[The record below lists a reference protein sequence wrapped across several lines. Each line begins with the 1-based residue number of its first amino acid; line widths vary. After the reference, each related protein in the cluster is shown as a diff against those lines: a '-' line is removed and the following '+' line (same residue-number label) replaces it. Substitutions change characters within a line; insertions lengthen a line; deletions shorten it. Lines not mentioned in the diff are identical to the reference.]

1 MEMNIKKLGLI
12 GIMTLLCTV
21 VGFFI
26 QDLIRDREQLSNETQ
41 EEIAASWG
49 NSQTF
54 AGPVLCVPVY
64 KDNETQPVNF
74 TWITPETL
82 DVDANVNSE
91 TLHRGIFD
99 ASVYRSTIVAKGK
112 YNLAGMDDSM
122 EGKHHDWSR
131 VQVVVGI
138 SDDRSIEEGMKL
150 TLPNGK
156 ATLDNQFDNLGN
168 PTQFPIF
175 TDLTCICGMVDLTK
189 QKDRTFELTLNANL
203 KGSGEMFFK
212 PLGRDSKITIHGN
225 CADPSFS
232 GMQLPSSRE
241 VNGNGFTATWKI
253 HNLTGQAPVAP
264 QEQTVDGDEEEK
276 LDAVGTKF
284 LVVGGQYTQTD
295 RALKYDFLVVLLS
308 LLAVFVGEMSVRSR
322 INSLNYI
329 LISGALAIFYLLLL
343 SIAEWTGFDMAYVI
357 SAVLVL
363 GMIALYLKAIV
374 KRFLTVLAIILF
386 MALVDVFVYVLLS
399 IADMAL
405 LLGTIGLFVTLGI
418 AMFFSLRLKTVE
430 KESKKLENVQPT
442 DETNEEDSAEE
453 KATEESDDEN
463 EDEDSGNESHEEESD
478 DEK

>member
-64 KDNETQPVNF
+64 KDNETQPINF

-374 KRFLTVLAIILF
+374 KKFLTVLAIIMF

-430 KESKKLENVQPT
+430 KENKKLENVQPT
-442 DETNEEDSAEE
+442 DETNEEDSDEE